1 MGRVSATSHVP
12 GACLRCPPVAEQAQ
26 SLVSGAWVA
35 PDRDYSRG
43 GEHGAPVCHPEWW
56 RVGAKDPLLTH
67 EPRSVGGGSFAPN
80 PPPAQDD
87 SEDEI
92 VVGPPAGK
100 NHRTYGNPRVR
111 LRVPGAFR
119 IDAAGSTISSIGSA
133 FTTPVIPAIT

>member
-1 MGRVSATSHVP
+1 MP
-12 GACLRCPPVAEQAQ
+12 GSRLTGTIHEAESTARQ
-26 SLVSGAWVA
+26 SVILSV
-35 PDRDYSRG
+35 
-43 GEHGAPVCHPEWW
+43 WW
-56 RVGAKDPLLTH
+56 MGAKDPLLTH
-67 EPRSVGGGSFAPN
+67 ERAPFGGRSFAPH